1 MRELFNE
8 QAERDVLVAA
18 SLNRDAL
25 FKVLDMDEMDFYFE
39 RHRAIYRAMVELNRE
54 DVPVNVPSLF
64 TKLSQMGTL
73 EKCGGNN
80 LLADFAKVV
89 LPHTAAY
96 LIRDVQTKR
105 KQREVIDA
113 TKDLYVAITKGAIS
127 AEDAG
132 EKMIRLLNE
141 LNEPKEIEYQSSR
154 DMSKRSF
161 DDLFTAGTFIESRIG
176 SIRKI
181 LKFYDGQLITLAA
194 RPGQGKSTLALQFA
208 DDMDER
214 VLYISLEMK
223 AEHMYARLLSRH
235 ARVEVHKIKA
245 ASVNPDEMGRML
257 KAHQNM
263 SDAGKIVFYDKAF
276 TIAKIA
282 NIIRRECERDK
293 PRAVFIDYLQLITGG
308 EGDNLVS
315 RIGYITRTLKLL
327 AMQYGIPI
335 FILSQLNRKL
345 EETTREPNLSDLRDS
360 GRIEED
366 SDVVIFLHANKENP
380 EEVKFIVGKNRD
392 GDIGFK
398 TIHFNRRYTFFQDYE
413 KYQAD
418 YAPRVDAMGYIHD

>member
-1 MRELFNE
+1 M
-8 QAERDVLVAA
+8 
-18 SLNRDAL
+18 
-25 FKVLDMDEMDFYFE
+25 
-39 RHRAIYRAMVELNRE
+39 
-54 DVPVNVPSLF
+54 
-64 TKLSQMGTL
+64 
-73 EKCGGNN
+73 
-80 LLADFAKVV
+80 
-89 LPHTAAY
+89 
-96 LIRDVQTKR
+96 
-105 KQREVIDA
+105 
-113 TKDLYVAITKGAIS
+113 
-127 AEDAG
+127 
-132 EKMIRLLNE
+132 
-141 LNEPKEIEYQSSR
+141 
-154 DMSKRSF
+154 
-161 DDLFTAGTFIESRIG
+161 
-176 SIRKI
+176 
-181 LKFYDGQLITLAA
+181 ITLAA

-360 GRIEED
+360 AGLKRTAT
-366 SDVVIFLHANKENP
+366 L
-380 EEVKFIVGKNRD
+380 
-392 GDIGFK
+392 
-398 TIHFNRRYTFFQDYE
+398 
-413 KYQAD
+413 
-418 YAPRVDAMGYIHD
+418 